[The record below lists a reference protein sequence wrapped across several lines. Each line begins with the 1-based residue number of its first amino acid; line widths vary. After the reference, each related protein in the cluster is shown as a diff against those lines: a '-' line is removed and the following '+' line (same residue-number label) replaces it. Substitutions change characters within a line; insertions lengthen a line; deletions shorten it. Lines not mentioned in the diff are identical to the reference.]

1 MYSVDFGFMSSLSSA
16 MNYIK
21 FMGASGN
28 ITRCIY
34 SLWDSRIIAIIRAKI
49 ILYLV

>member
-1 MYSVDFGFMSSLSSA
+1 MYVIDFGWMSSLSSA

-28 ITRCIY
+28 ITKGEFTVYGVIE
-34 SLWDSRIIAIIRAKI
+34 
-49 ILYLV
+49 